1 MNNLSSLTLEAIG
14 VGILTLII
22 GNVVFYLSTDKSK
35 INEIKKY
42 YTNINMTLFIIGFII
57 HFLLE
62 IIGLNDWYCNKKCM
76 IALKEISKEK
86 LYK

>member
-1 MNNLSSLTLEAIG
+1 MNNLSSLTLEAIS

-42 YTNINMTLFIIGFII
+42 YTNINIILFIIGFII

-76 IALKEISKEK
+76 IALKEISK
-86 LYK
+86 

>member
-1 MNNLSSLTLEAIG
+1 MNNLSSLTLEAIS

-76 IALKEISKEK
+76 VALKEISK
-86 LYK
+86 